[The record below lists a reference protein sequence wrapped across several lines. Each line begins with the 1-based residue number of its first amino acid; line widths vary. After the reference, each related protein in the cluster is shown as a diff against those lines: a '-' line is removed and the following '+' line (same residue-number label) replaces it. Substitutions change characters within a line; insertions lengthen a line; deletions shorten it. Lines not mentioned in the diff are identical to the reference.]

1 MYTYTLLLGDHVC
14 IHAYKLLLGAVFF
27 VCYIV
32 CLWIVVYHIFLYV
45 YCGYVKNILAL
56 VSQFPVLIAQCTL
69 QSTTWLQL
77 WKDDFHVLYVLRK
90 QERLCIA
97 EIACDLLQCAMCNGT
112 RNCELLYCSCVKYGV
127 VCVGNN
133 GVLPI

>member
-1 MYTYTLLLGDHVC
+1 MCVYTYTLLLGDHVC
-14 IHAYKLLLGAVFF
+14 IYAYMLLLGAMFF

-90 QERLCIA
+90 QERLCIV
-97 EIACDLLQCAMCNGT
+97 EGM
-112 RNCELLYCSCVKYGV
+112 
-127 VCVGNN
+127 
-133 GVLPI
+133 